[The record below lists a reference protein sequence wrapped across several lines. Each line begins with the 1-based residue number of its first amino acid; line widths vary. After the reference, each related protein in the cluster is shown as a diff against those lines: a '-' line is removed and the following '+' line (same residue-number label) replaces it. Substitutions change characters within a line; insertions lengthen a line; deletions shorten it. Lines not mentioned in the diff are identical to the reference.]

1 MNSSILFGNM
11 RKNLTGQFQM
21 ETLDKA
27 TKARLEAAVLQRDL
41 IPFFPPPPIVSD
53 LHLQDGQWRRL
64 WQLAARRETM
74 RTMNSSAVYPAC

>member
-1 MNSSILFGNM
+1 M

-41 IPFFPPPPIVSD
+41 IPFFPPPLRSYQIFIFRTDS
-53 LHLQDGQWRRL
+53 GAGFGNWRRDGKL
-64 WQLAARRETM
+64 WER
-74 RTMNSSAVYPAC
+74 

>member
-41 IPFFPPPPIVSD
+41 IPFFPPPSD
-53 LHLQDGQWRRL
+53 RIRSSSSGRTVAPA
-64 WQLAARRETM
+64 LATGGETG
-74 RTMNSSAVYPAC
+74 NYENDE